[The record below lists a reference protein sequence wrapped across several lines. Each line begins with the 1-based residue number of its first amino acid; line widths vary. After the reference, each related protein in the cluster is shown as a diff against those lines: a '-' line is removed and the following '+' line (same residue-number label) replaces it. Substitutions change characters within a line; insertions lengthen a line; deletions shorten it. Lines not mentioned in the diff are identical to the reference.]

1 MNVIKELIEGI
12 TQDLI
17 KYLCEEEN
25 YKLEDAMETVYNSI
39 VFEKLTDAETGL
51 YRESASYV
59 YELLKDEIASGKI
72 IQKEE

>member
-12 TQDLI
+12 TQDVI

-25 YKLEDAMETVYNSI
+25 YKIEEAMEIVYNSK
-39 VFEKLTDAETGL
+39 VFEKLTDSETCL

-59 YELLKDEIASGKI
+59 YELLKDEIINGEI
-72 IQKEE
+72 VQKEE

>member
-12 TQDLI
+12 TQDVI

-25 YKLEDAMETVYNSI
+25 YKLEDAMEFVYNSK
-39 VFEKLTDAETGL
+39 VFEKLTDSETGL

-59 YELLKDEIASGKI
+59 YELLKDEIINGEI
-72 IQKEE
+72 VQKEE